1 MNDARPSQEPT
12 IFQEATGAAS
22 VAPTGAA
29 SVAPTGAASVAPAGT
44 AAAPRTY
51 PDDPEFDAYLSL
63 VRLLLGGA
71 IEGTAV
77 LVRRLEQLEADLRA
91 AEDGPPAPGDIHST
105 ADLARYLLVGVSLS
119 AADGLRR
126 RAARWAEASDMFWR
140 VTGSAV
146 APLAGNRLT
155 GRVVGP
161 FDRAFG
167 RLVTRGQQRVNAWVE
182 LGRANEPTARLLAR
196 QTYLETL
203 DDFIDLLSQNDEL
216 ATLVQ
221 KKSLGLAN
229 EVVDEVRERTF
240 SADTLAESVVRRILR
255 RPPRQAL
262 PPPPD
267 ELLQAVAEMERA
279 PSRDH

>member
-1 MNDARPSQEPT
+1 MNDALPSIEPT
-12 IFQEATGAAS
+12 IPPEAGGAAVLAPA
-22 VAPTGAA
+22 VAP
-29 SVAPTGAASVAPAGT
+29 P
-44 AAAPRTY
+44 PRAY

-63 VRLLLGGA
+63 VTLLLGGA
-71 IEGTAV
+71 IEGTA
-77 LVRRLEQLEADLRA
+77 LLARRLEQLEAELRA
-91 AEDGPPAPGDIHST
+91 SEDGPPAPGEIRST
-105 ADLARYLLVGVSLS
+105 ADAARYLLVGASLA

-126 RAARWAEASDMFWR
+126 RAVRWAEASDMFLR

-146 APLAGNRLT
+146 ASLAGNRLT

-167 RLVTRGQQRVNAWVE
+167 RLAERGQQRVNAWVE

-196 QTYLETL
+196 QTYLEIL

-216 ATLVQ
+216 ADLVQ

-267 ELLQAVAEMERA
+267 ELRQAVIDNERA
-279 PSRDH
+279 PSREQ